1 MSTHNNDYGIFTCL
15 YISTEEQERVS
26 ERKSE
31 RKREREMERE
41 LAYLPPTLGGIREC
55 KVSH

>member
-26 ERKSE
+26 ERK
-31 RKREREMERE
+31 REREMERE

-55 KVSH
+55 KVPH